1 MAATAAVLAWE
12 NPDPVGLAALEKSLG
27 RFESLVMAAPLSRGT
42 IASPLPPAFRRA
54 SIPLTS
60 IHGDASSLPVV
71 NRIPVPGVILG
82 GENSLA
88 GFSVLESEAS
98 EGPQPLLARWDD
110 RVVFGFPLLAVLQ
123 RLKLSL
129 ADVEVWP
136 GDCLKLGPDGPV
148 VRIDR
153 YGRLTATLKPISGT
167 TEISAEAL
175 IDGSDEL
182 FPKQADGPVI
192 LRDDRSAVEPATRAF
207 SQNLAA
213 LVAAI
218 ASDNDLSAT
227 RVYPR
232 LAREWEIGILAA
244 LILLLSLVSGAGSFA
259 RYLGL
264 LLLTS
269 LCLAAQWTALGIA
282 SIWLPGLAGLAATSA
297 AWIINLGFRR
307 NPRTPAAA
315 PEILPPPTPQVAKP
329 KAKAPPKKA
338 RSRRK

>member
-12 NPDPVGLAALEKSLG
+12 NPDPIGLAALEKSLG

-42 IASPLPPAFRRA
+42 VASPLPPAFRRA
-54 SIPLTS
+54 SIPLAS

-82 GENSLA
+82 GETTLA

-98 EGPQPLLARWDD
+98 EGPPPLLARWDD
-110 RVVFGFPLLAVLQ
+110 RVVFGFPLLTVIQ
-123 RLKLSL
+123 RLRLSL
-129 ADVEVWP
+129 AEVEVWP
-136 GDCLKLGPDGPV
+136 GDCLRLGPDGPV

-153 YGRLTATLKPISGT
+153 FGRLTATLKPISGS

-175 IDGSDEL
+175 IDGGDEL
-182 FPKQADGPVI
+182 FPKQAHDPVI

-213 LVAAI
+213 LVASI
-218 ASDNDLSAT
+218 ASDNDLAET

-244 LILLLSLVSGAGSFA
+244 LILLLSLLSGAGSFA
-259 RYLGL
+259 RNLGL
-264 LLLTS
+264 LLLAS

-282 SIWLPGLAGLAATSA
+282 STWLPGLAGLSAISA
-297 AWIINLGFRR
+297 AWIINLGFSGS
-307 NPRTPAAA
+307 PRTPAT
-315 PEILPPPTPQVAKP
+315 PEIQPPPTPLVAKP
-329 KAKAPPKKA
+329 KAQAPSKKA